1 MVPSLLP
8 EHEVVL
14 LSLESHVPILQ
25 LEQLS
30 LEELLAEQ
38 WVLEEVVVAL
48 QFLTDLDPVLH
59 QVYSSFLHT
68 LPSLL

>member
-1 MVPSLLP
+1 MPSLLP

-38 WVLEEVVVAL
+38 WVLEEVVAAL
-48 QFLTDLDPVLH
+48 QSLTDLEQVLH
-59 QVYSSFLHT
+59 QVSSSFLHT
-68 LPSLL
+68 LPSPR